1 MPMGITLREIIFEI
15 GGGIIG
21 GKKYKGV
28 QTGGPSGG
36 VIPEKYLDVPV
47 DFDELKKLGSM
58 MGSGGMIVMDEQSC
72 MVDVARYFTSF
83 LSDESCGKCV
93 ACREGVYQMLQIL
106 TRITKGQGKEE
117 DIQTLREL
125 GKGVTEMS
133 LCALGATAANPMLS
147 TLEYFI
153 EEYEEHIK
161 DKKCRAGVCT
171 ELIDFWIDPEKCIGC
186 QMCAKNCPVQCITGE
201 KKQVHVI
208 DESKCVRCG
217 VCVDSCPVKV
227 DAVRVI
233 SPRGADPKIVENQ
246 VR

>member
-1 MPMGITLREIIFEI
+1 
-15 GGGIIG
+15 
-21 GKKYKGV
+21 
-28 QTGGPSGG
+28 
-36 VIPEKYLDVPV
+36 
-47 DFDELKKLGSM
+47 
-58 MGSGGMIVMDEQSC
+58 
-72 MVDVARYFTSF
+72 
-83 LSDESCGKCV
+83 
-93 ACREGVYQMLQIL
+93 CREGVYQMLQIL
-106 TRITKGQGKEE
+106 TRITKGEGKVE

-133 LCALGATAANPMLS
+133 LCALGSTAANPMLS

-161 DKKCRAGVCT
+161 SKKCRAGVCT
-171 ELIDFWIDPEKCIGC
+171 ELIDFWIDPEKCTGC
-186 QMCAKNCPVQCITGE
+186 QMCARNCPVDCISGE

-208 DESKCVRCG
+208 DDSKCVRCG

-233 SPRGADPKIVENQ
+233 SPRGANPKIVENQ